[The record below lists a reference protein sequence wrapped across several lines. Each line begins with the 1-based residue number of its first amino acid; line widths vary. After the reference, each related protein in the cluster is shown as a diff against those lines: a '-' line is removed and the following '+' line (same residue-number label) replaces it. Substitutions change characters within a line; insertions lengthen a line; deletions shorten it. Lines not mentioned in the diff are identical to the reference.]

1 MTEDLHTFTGEPQK
15 RTYDPNQPTALDD
28 RDPSNTDPDLL
39 TAALAPDDN
48 VYALIN
54 QEQGDLR
61 ETAPVQNP
69 TDGD

>member
-1 MTEDLHTFTGEPQK
+1 MTDPCTPEPAK
-15 RTYDPNQPTALDD
+15 REYSRDEPVAMDD
-28 RDPSNTDPDLL
+28 RDPSNSDPELL

-61 ETAPVQNP
+61 EFSPVGQDP
-69 TDGD
+69 SQ